1 MEKETENKGMYDGSE
16 MDEVS
21 SPPLK
26 MVGVFL
32 LITVIGFCYAF
43 LWELLL
49 TK

>member
-1 MEKETENKGMYDGSE
+1 MKKETENKVLYDGSE

-26 MVGVFL
+26 MIGTFL
-32 LITVIGFCYAF
+32 FITVIGFGYAF